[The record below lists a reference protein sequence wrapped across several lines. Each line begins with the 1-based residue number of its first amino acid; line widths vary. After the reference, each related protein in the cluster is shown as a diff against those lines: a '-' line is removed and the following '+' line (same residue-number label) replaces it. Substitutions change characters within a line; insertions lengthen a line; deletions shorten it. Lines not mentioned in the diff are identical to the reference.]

1 MKKIN
6 LSQNV
11 KVKLNERGKRI
22 YKDRWGYN
30 TQDGNGYTE
39 MSLYSLISLFGNYTD
54 WCKDGDIILPETSVI
69 NIPVGYLVLGT
80 GFGYYGGS
88 HPKYKGM
95 CQIVSKENAKLFPT
109 KEEARKIAEYYWWD
123 YEIQE
128 VYENE

>member
-6 LSQNV
+6 LSQPV

-39 MSLYSLISLFGNYTD
+39 MSLYSLMDLFGNYVG
-54 WCKDGDIILPETSVI
+54 WCDEDIIIPDTSITEVPI
-69 NIPVGYLVLGT
+69 GYRILGT
-80 GFGYYGGS
+80 GWGYYGGP
-88 HPKYKGM
+88 HPKYGGM
-95 CQIVSKENAKLFPT
+95 CEVVPKKYAHIIPT
-109 KEEARKIAEYYWWD
+109 KEEAKKIAEYYWWD
-123 YEIQE
+123 YEIEE

>member
-11 KVKLNERGKRI
+11 KVKLNERGQKI

-39 MSLYSLISLFGNYTD
+39 MSLYSLMDLFGNYVG
-54 WCKDGDIILPETSVI
+54 WCDGNIIIPDTSITEVPI
-69 NIPVGYLVLGT
+69 GFRILGA
-80 GFGYYGGS
+80 GWGYYGGP
-88 HPKYKGM
+88 HPKYGGM
-95 CQIVSKENAKLFPT
+95 CEVVPKKYAHIIST
-109 KEEARKIAEYYWWD
+109 KEEAKKIAEYYWWD
-123 YEIQE
+123 YEIEE

>member
-6 LSQNV
+6 LSQPV

-39 MSLYSLISLFGNYTD
+39 MSLYSLMDLFGNYVG
-54 WCKDGDIILPETSVI
+54 WCDSDIIIPDTSITEVPI
-69 NIPVGYLVLGT
+69 GYRVLGT
-80 GFGYYGGS
+80 GWGYYGGPHS
-88 HPKYKGM
+88 KYSGM
-95 CQIVSKENAKLFPT
+95 CAVMPKKYARIIPS
-109 KEEARKIAEYYWWD
+109 KEEAKKIAEYYWWD
-123 YEIQE
+123 YEIEE